1 MNKVKLCTVLTKTLI
16 SIGIFFSLF
25 SYASAD
31 YTVSQNMG
39 SFYTITGWSSVSGAS
54 TTQSGHM
61 GMVWTATATASQIDR
76 IDIPLC
82 TNTASP
88 TGTLY
93 LDVWSVS
100 DTGNRQAIA
109 SSSLSASGNV
119 WQPCGTPN
127 ATTTTFVFTPK
138 IQVVAGVR
146 IFFDFWSDSPNTYT
160 WYVTH
165 NQSSDNRA
173 VYMPAGSTTP
183 FTTTESLFG
192 ANARGLTYILRA
204 TGIPPVIY
212 NASSSNVSCETF
224 DFGCYFSQALNYA
237 FYPDEAT
244 LDGFEN
250 LNFASSSPFGYITD
264 MDSALQTFMTALNA
278 TSSSFKITLD
288 MTTLDNTS
296 SVFSGVSTSSIEVFN
311 ICWVNR
317 AIGELPANSFSNKM
331 LPMIVFMMWIG
342 LGWLFYSV
350 AHKIW

>member
-1 MNKVKLCTVLTKTLI
+1 LSTVLTKTLI
-16 SIGIFFSLF
+16 SIGIFFTLF
-25 SYASAD
+25 SFASAD
-31 YTVSQNMG
+31 YEVFTVNEIPANQPIASVNDYQMVGFSSGNVAVIEYITDAKVTQFDRLTLPFCRNGG
-39 SFYTITGWSSVSGAS
+39 SNGGTIYLEVRS
-54 TTQSGHM
+54 
-61 GMVWTATATASQIDR
+61 TATSGPI
-76 IDIPLC
+76 
-82 TNTASP
+82 
-88 TGTLY
+88 
-93 LDVWSVS
+93 V
-100 DTGNRQAIA
+100 A
-109 SSSLSASGNV
+109 SSTLTVNSGNV
-119 WQPCGTPN
+119 WNTGCTSSIIN
-127 ATTTTFVFTPK
+127 ATSSTFVL
-138 IQVVAGVR
+138 
-146 IFFDFWSDSPNTYT
+146 
-160 WYVTH
+160 
-165 NQSSDNRA
+165 NQRVQWESGGTFYFLFRA
-173 VYMPAGSTTP
+173 VGTTGTYYLSFDVNNGSNGKYLGTSASPPTWLGQNYY
-183 FTTTESLFG
+183 TSM
-192 ANARGLTYILRA
+192 
-204 TGIPPVIY
+204 TGYALGVPPVVY

-237 FYPDEAT
+237 FYPDQAT

-296 SVFSGVSTSSIEVFN
+296 SVFNGISTSSIEVFN